1 MHPSRG
7 QAEFG
12 SDNEPFLAMG
22 SPGIDLPAGGRHPQ
36 FLSDHLLHGDFQSQN
51 IEQSA
56 PHLMPQM
63 AGGLDTG
70 TFSNIEMLSKQVIT
84 PSVNLENNLNYK
96 HVKGM
101 NATSFNKHSSTNNL
115 PRDSA
120 GTQSMIG
127 VGAAA
132 SGAPTGSQYAK
143 PRMRI

>member
-1 MHPSRG
+1 
-7 QAEFG
+7 
-12 SDNEPFLAMG
+12 
-22 SPGIDLPAGGRHPQ
+22 
-36 FLSDHLLHGDFQSQN
+36 
-51 IEQSA
+51 
-56 PHLMPQM
+56 MPQM
-63 AGGLDTG
+63 VGGLDTG

-115 PRDSA
+115 PRDST

-127 VGAAA
+127 VGAVG
-132 SGAPTGSQYAK
+132 SGAPIGSQYAK